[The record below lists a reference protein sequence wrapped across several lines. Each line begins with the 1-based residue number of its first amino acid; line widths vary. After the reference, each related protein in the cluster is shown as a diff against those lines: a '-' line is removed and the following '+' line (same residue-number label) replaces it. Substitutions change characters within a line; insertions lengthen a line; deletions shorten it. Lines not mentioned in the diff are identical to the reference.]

1 MTSPA
6 MDSRIARLTLTP
18 EASTEINQRKST
30 VSKDSTDRDI
40 SPVVSSAR
48 EAIFSRVETEPTLSP
63 EDTMEVIFSPADST
77 ASTDREISPPN
88 STAST
93 AMEPVVSTAREAI
106 FSRVETE
113 PTLSQEDTREVIFSP
128 ADSTAS
134 TDREPTF
141 SRVELEVIRS
151 PENSIISQMDI
162 KDMGTITSPVVTETI
177 LNPKEST
184 ARAATLK
191 DTIVPARIRPAISA
205 GKPHSKSVH

>member
-40 SPVVSSAR
+40 SPVVSS
-48 EAIFSRVETEPTLSP
+48 
-63 EDTMEVIFSPADST
+63 
-77 ASTDREISPPN
+77 
-88 STAST
+88 
-93 AMEPVVSTAREAI
+93 AREAI